1 MTFES
6 YLRWW
11 RMMRDKGGIGSWKGQ
26 WWGES
31 GGWEE
36 NSDDGD
42 DGGGLRRGEEREV
55 TFGS

>member
-1 MTFES
+1 
-6 YLRWW
+6 
-11 RMMRDKGGIGSWKGQ
+11 MRDKGGIGSWKGQ